1 MFYPSYLKGIGMKEK
16 LTPIRLVEKIFANL
30 GLGMRAKL
38 ISLFV
43 VIKVIP
49 LILLALL
56 AVNQSLQ
63 LGHELQK
70 RTLELTSKANEAL
83 SDAGQLAVNDAM
95 SALDNRATEDIERMS
110 TDAAANVASFLYGRD
125 DDIRFLASL
134 EPNADLYRG
143 FSNHKRG
150 LVVKP
155 QEWILAPDQKS
166 WIPKNPQ
173 PLKEII
179 TSSIE
184 ENELS
189 FHYRAAEGFHYE
201 ARPLY
206 LEITFVDLN
215 GREKIK
221 ITTSDQMDPELKD
234 ISDHNNTYVKAE
246 RYFEDLKNLAP
257 GEIYVSEVIGAYTP
271 SKIIGIYTP
280 EAAAAKG
287 IPFEPEKAA
296 YAGRENPV
304 GTRFKGIVRWATP
317 VVRGNQIIGYVT
329 MALDHDH
336 IMEFTDHI
344 MPTSERYTE
353 LPDAYEGNYAFIWD
367 YLGRSITHP
376 RHHSITGYDPAT
388 GDPEVPWLEDRIY
401 NEWQASGLSYVDFIK
416 GVPTFVDQ
424 SRSKKPAPELTAAG
438 LIGLD
443 CRYLN
448 NAPQCTGWFDLTQDG
463 GSGSFV
469 ILWSGL
475 RKLTTAAAIPYYTGR
490 YGESPRGFG
499 FVTIGAGLEHF
510 HRPAM
515 ATKEKIDRII
525 AHSDRELAED
535 VADTKEA
542 IENNLWNTA
551 LSLATSTVV
560 MGLVVIM
567 IAIWMASVFTRS
579 ITRMIN
585 GISRFRSGE
594 RHFRFNAVTKDEMG
608 ALSNSFDDMADSLVE
623 SVKDPMAITDLNKI
637 VLYMNEEWLAM
648 IGKKLEDVL
657 GQPYDENRFVEAGSD
672 YSPIAALL
680 NGTEPKVWYYPPLDK
695 YFKGTANYF
704 KNKEGESIG
713 YILTINDVTEIA
725 KAQKRTED
733 QRAILDTIF
742 TFSPD
747 LIWIKD
753 AAGHYLLVN
762 PRFASLTGLSPEELK
777 GTTAAV
783 LFPNDRSARFHERD
797 VAAQKRR
804 APWYNEEVLQFADG
818 HTETVDAVRT
828 PLFNANGE
836 FSGILGVA
844 RDVSGRV
851 AVENELRNTQMEL
864 EKAVISANLANES
877 KSEFLARMSHEIR
890 TPMNAIIGMTNITK
904 RKLEEDSFD
913 KAQVMSHVRQ
923 IEVSSKHL
931 LGLLNDILDISK
943 IEAGKIELSDEVFD
957 LQKLVENVAAII
969 SPRCTEKN
977 INFVTDV
984 SPMTEH
990 VFISDPLRLRQVL
1003 INLLGN
1009 AVKFTDECGR
1019 ITFKVMEKN
1028 RRKDASLLEFSVSD
1042 TGIGIAPEN
1051 LKSLFKPFEQG
1062 AVWVSRQYGGTGLGL
1077 SISKNIVN
1085 MMGGDIEVTSVINE
1099 GSTFAFSIWLKDAGE
1114 EKAVATAGAKLD
1126 NLTGRR
1132 ILLVDDV
1139 DINRMIVVEMLDDT
1153 GLEIDEAE
1161 NGMVGI
1167 EKFKQ
1172 TPEGHYDLIFMDIQ
1186 MPGMDGYEA
1195 ASVIRDLKRQD
1206 AKTVPIVAMTA
1217 NAFQEDVDKSLAHGM
1232 NGHLAKPLDF
1242 EKIME
1247 VLAKF
1252 LNGK

>member
-1 MFYPSYLKGIGMKEK
+1 MKDK
-16 LTPIRLVEKIFANL
+16 LNPIRFFEGLFSRL

-56 AVNQSLQ
+56 AWNQSLQ
-63 LGHELQK
+63 LGEELHQ
-70 RTLELTSKANEAL
+70 RTLELTAKANDAL
-83 SDAGQLAVNDAM
+83 SEAGVLAVKDAVN
-95 SALDNRATEDIERMS
+95 ALDERATEDIERMT
-110 TDAAANVASFLYGRD
+110 TDAAQDVADFLYGRD
-125 DDIRFLASL
+125 DDILFLA
-134 EPNADLYRG
+134 A
-143 FSNHKRG
+143 
-150 LVVKP
+150 
-155 QEWILAPDQKS
+155 LAPDQSTYRGFVEHKRS
-166 WIPKNPQ
+166 LLVKPGDWALNEDGTAWIPVNREPGQ
-173 PLKEII
+173 PIRS
-179 TSSIE
+179 SSIE

-189 FHYRAAEGFHYE
+189 FHYRPPDNFDYE
-201 ARPLY
+201 TRPLY
-206 LEITFVDLN
+206 LEATFVDLT
-215 GREKIK
+215 GRERVKV
-221 ITTSDQMDPELKD
+221 TTSPRMNPNLLD

-246 RYFEDLKNLAP
+246 KYWEELQKLQP

-271 SKIIGIYTP
+271 SKLIGMYTP
-280 EAAAAKG
+280 ENAAKRG
-287 IPFEPEKAA
+287 IPYEPEKEA
-296 YAGRENPV
+296 YAGMENPYGV
-304 GTRFKGIVRWATP
+304 RFKGLVRWATP
-317 VVRGNQIIGYVT
+317 VTKDGEVIGYVT
-329 MALDHDH
+329 LALDHDH

-344 MPTSERYTE
+344 IPTSQRYTE

-367 YLGRSITHP
+367 YRGRSICHP
-376 RHHSITGYDPAT
+376 RHHSITGYNPET
-388 GDPEVPWLEDRIY
+388 GDPEIPWLEDRIY
-401 NEWQASGLSYVDFIK
+401 DEWQASGLSYVDFIRN
-416 GVPTFVDQ
+416 VPTFVEQ
-424 SRSKKPAPELTAAG
+424 SRSKKPAPQLTAAG
-438 LIGLD
+438 LVGLD

-499 FVTIGAGLEHF
+499 FVAIGAGLEHF

-515 ATKEKIDRII
+515 ATKEKIDGII
-525 AHSDRELAED
+525 AQSDRELAAD
-535 VADTKEA
+535 VAETKEA

-585 GISRFRSGE
+585 GISRFRTGE

-608 ALSNSFDDMADSLVE
+608 ALSDSFDDMADSLVE
-623 SVKDPMAITDLNKI
+623 SVREPMAITDLNKSI
-637 VLYMNEEWLAM
+637 LYMNDEWLDM

-695 YFKGTANYF
+695 YFRGTANYF
-704 KNKEGESIG
+704 KNKDGESIG

-753 AAGHYLLVN
+753 SAGHYLMVN
-762 PRFASLTGLSPEELK
+762 PRFASLVGVSPEELK
-777 GTTAAV
+777 GATAEV
-783 LFPNDRSARFHERD
+783 LFPSDRAQRFRERD
-797 VAAQKRR
+797 TAAMKRR
-804 APWYNEEVLQFADG
+804 APWYNEEILYFADG

-828 PLFNANGE
+828 PLFNAQGE
-836 FSGILGVA
+836 FTGILGVA

-851 AVENELRNTQMEL
+851 AVESELRNTQMEL

-957 LQKLVENVAAII
+957 LQKLVENVSAII
-969 SPRCTEKN
+969 NPRCAEKN
-977 INFVTDV
+977 IDFVTTL
-984 SPMTEH
+984 SPLTEH
-990 VFISDPLRLRQVL
+990 VFVNDALRLRQVL

-1009 AVKFTDECGR
+1009 AVKFTDECGQ
-1019 ITFKVMEKN
+1019 ITFKIAEKE
-1028 RRKDASLLEFSVSD
+1028 RREGASLLEFSVSD

-1051 LKSLFKPFEQG
+1051 LQSLFKPFEQG

-1085 MMGGDIEVTSVINE
+1085 MMGGDIVVTSVVNQ

-1114 EKAVATAGAKLD
+1114 EKMVVTAGIKPG
-1126 NLTGRR
+1126 NLKGRR

-1139 DINRMIVVEMLDDT
+1139 DINRMIVIEMLDNT

-1161 NGMVGI
+1161 NGSAGI
-1167 EKFKQ
+1167 EKFRQ
-1172 TPEGHYDLIFMDIQ
+1172 SPVGYYDLVFMDIQ

-1195 ASVIRDLKRQD
+1195 SKNIRALDRAD
-1206 AKTVPIVAMTA
+1206 AATVPIVAMTA
-1217 NAFQEDVDKSLAHGM
+1217 NAFQEDVDKSLALGM
-1232 NGHLAKPLDF
+1232 NGHLAKPLDY

-1252 LNGK
+1252 ITDKQ